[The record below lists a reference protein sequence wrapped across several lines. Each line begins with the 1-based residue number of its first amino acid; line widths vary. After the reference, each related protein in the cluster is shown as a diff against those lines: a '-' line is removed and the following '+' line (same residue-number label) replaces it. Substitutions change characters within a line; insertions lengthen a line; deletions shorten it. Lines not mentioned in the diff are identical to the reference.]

1 MGDEV
6 RPTQVRNEICDGYY
20 GNVVQAGAIGG
31 GVHFHQGPR
40 DETSDLQN
48 PVIVR
53 VRREPGSTMADLVVD
68 ADPPRPMAPSGTLY
82 IVTLQAR
89 PTTRAGILRAARGV
103 VVSRRPPRPACL
115 QPRIGRAIV
124 PRYFRTEL
132 DADPP
137 RLEAQGAD
145 FPFSISA
152 TDVEEFHF
160 EAVVRSD
167 EVCWRIEL
175 DWECAEHEGT
185 VVIDNNGEPF
195 EAYPVA
201 ALYLEGHAPSAL
213 NSGCGWIGHE
223 PECPALRFESEPAHA
238 SRPTQRSTAFDD
250 LYLAVLDL
258 DAGMRVAD
266 PDDPASWDGYRT
278 LATRVRT
285 LLGRPDF
292 TGHDSAR
299 FRDLLVRVVRYF
311 YLSGQHQVG
320 VTVARPAHRQWAADL
335 GEDHR
340 DTLAMA
346 NRLAGCVFGSGKHE
360 EARVLWEDALPR
372 LARTLGESHP
382 DTRNVAGN
390 LAASLNALGE
400 YEQARDLIKVSL
412 RMNRQALGDD
422 DPVTL
427 RAAGQLA
434 ISLYRAREF
443 EEARVLQEDTLGRYR
458 RTLGKDHPETLQE
471 AANLA
476 FTLDELGEHEAAKA
490 LDEDIWQR
498 RRRVLGENHPKTLAS
513 KARYRRERPAD
524 QER

>member
-1 MGDEV
+1 MNDEV
-6 RPTQVRNEICDGYY
+6 RPTHVRNEICDGYY
-20 GNVVQAGAIGG
+20 GDVVQVGYNHG
-31 GVHFHQGPR
+31 GVHFHQGSR
-40 DETSDLQN
+40 DELSDLQN

-89 PTTRAGILRAARGV
+89 PTTRAVILRAARV
-103 VVSRRPPRPACL
+103 VVLSRRPPRPACL

-137 RLEAQGAD
+137 RLHAQGAD

-160 EAVVRSD
+160 EAVVTND
-167 EVCWRIEL
+167 EVRWRIEL

-195 EAYPVA
+195 EAYPLA
-201 ALYLEGHAPSAL
+201 ALYSEDRAPSPL

-223 PECPALRFESEPAHA
+223 PDCPALRFESLPVQA
-238 SRPTQRSTAFDD
+238 SPPTQRAVAGSDD
-250 LYLAVLDL
+250 LYRAVLEL
-258 DAGMRVAD
+258 DAGMRVTD
-266 PDDPASWDGYRT
+266 PDDPASWDDYRA
-278 LATRVRT
+278 LATQVRT

-292 TGHDSAR
+292 TGHESAQ

-311 YLSGQHQVG
+311 YLSRQHQVG
-320 VTVARPAHRQWAADL
+320 VTVARPAHRQWAASL

-346 NRLAGCVFGSGKHE
+346 NRLAGCVFGSGKAE
-360 EARVLWEDALPR
+360 EARALWEDALPR
-372 LARTLGESHP
+372 FGRTLGASHA

-390 LAASLNALGE
+390 LAASLIALGE
-400 YEQARDLIKVSL
+400 YERARDLTRDTL
-412 RMNRQALGDD
+412 RLNRETLGHDH
-422 DPVTL
+422 PVTL
-427 RAAGQLA
+427 RAAGNLA
-434 ISLYRAREF
+434 ISLYRTRQY
-443 EEARVLQEDTLGRYR
+443 EEARTLQEDTLARYR
-458 RTLGKDHPETLQE
+458 RTLGEDHPETLQE
-471 AANLA
+471 TANLA
-476 FTLDELGEHEAAKA
+476 LTLTELGDPEAAKA
-490 LDEDIWQR
+490 LDEDTWQR
-498 RRRVLGENHPKTLAS
+498 RRRVLGENHPQTLAS
-513 KARYRRERPAD
+513 KARCRREGPAGP
-524 QER
+524 